1 MIRKIL
7 RALDSTRI
15 QKSSPA
21 DFVKFTSP
29 RGVIRSTGLGGS
41 SDAFGSNEV
50 VDGFGACSWVYS
62 CVMKLS
68 GMVSSVP
75 WVVQELQPGGTWE
88 PNENAPEAQLL
99 EYPHPRMSRKFLM
112 QFQTLVLL
120 LTGNSLFHRVADSIG
135 ANPELSPLSPRAWQP
150 IADEAEWLYGFKNKN
165 TKRELLADDVA
176 HAMLANPNDPLW
188 GVPPLKPISDIV
200 AADIAA
206 VQWNRAQLKNQG
218 IPSGV
223 LHDPNITD
231 DIILKEAQQKVDERF
246 GPGNAHKTIVIGGT
260 ATWQPTSLTPVEM
273 DWLES
278 QKFAVTRIT
287 AAYGLLP
294 ALFAPEAATY
304 SNLQV
309 AADWA
314 WTNGAVPILDVFED
328 AFNLLLIPRK
338 DRMRRCIK
346 ADLSGVP
353 ALQKKMEDKAEPF
366 ELFVNNGIPIN
377 EAISMLDLPVSEVEG
392 GNESLVSASLIRLSD
407 LGKPRVSGSADGG
420 VV

>member
-1 MIRKIL
+1 
-7 RALDSTRI
+7 
-15 QKSSPA
+15 
-21 DFVKFTSP
+21 
-29 RGVIRSTGLGGS
+29 
-41 SDAFGSNEV
+41 
-50 VDGFGACSWVYS
+50 
-62 CVMKLS
+62 
-68 GMVSSVP
+68 
-75 WVVQELQPGGTWE
+75 
-88 PNENAPEAQLL
+88 
-99 EYPHPRMSRKFLM
+99 
-112 QFQTLVLL
+112 
-120 LTGNSLFHRVADSIG
+120 
-135 ANPELSPLSPRAWQP
+135 
-150 IADEAEWLYGFKNKN
+150 
-165 TKRELLADDVA
+165 
-176 HAMLANPNDPLW
+176 
-188 GVPPLKPISDIV
+188 
-200 AADIAA
+200 
-206 VQWNRAQLKNQG
+206 
-218 IPSGV
+218 
-223 LHDPNITD
+223 
-231 DIILKEAQQKVDERF
+231 
-246 GPGNAHKTIVIGGT
+246 
-260 ATWQPTSLTPVEM
+260 M

-420 VV
+420 VA